1 MTPILKSFGKPI
13 ILHQSIES
21 AWTWRKKLRI
31 ALISLC
37 LFAVGCTTGTSQPGG
52 GIPVGIVDPQRV
64 LQETEKGQRLAE
76 TLNAFMKDRQAVVE
90 LEQKELRK
98 LENELVAQSTVL
110 SQPARDRK
118 EEQFRQKM
126 AAYQEKIAVLNRE
139 VQEKQRELQN
149 EFRKHVQ
156 EVVERIAENR
166 NLALVLEHGAG
177 SGTLYYQPVLDISNE
192 VIESL
197 GKGPV
202 LPTGGR

>member
-1 MTPILKSFGKPI
+1 M
-13 ILHQSIES
+13 
-21 AWTWRKKLRI
+21 
-31 ALISLC
+31 
-37 LFAVGCTTGTSQPGG
+37 
-52 GIPVGIVDPQRV
+52 PVGIVDPQRV

-197 GKGPV
+197 GKG
-202 LPTGGR
+202 TGPSTGVR

>member
-1 MTPILKSFGKPI
+1 MFPVLQNMKNITRKL
-13 ILHQSIES
+13 LNDMER
-21 AWTWRKKLRI
+21 AWI
-31 ALISLC
+31 ARLPMAV
-37 LFAVGCTTGTSQPGG
+37 LFLGVWSVGCTMGTSQPGG
-52 GIPVGIVDPQRV
+52 GMPVGIVDPQRV
-64 LQETEKGQRLAE
+64 LQETVQGQRLAD

-110 SQPARDRK
+110 TQQARDRK

-139 VQEKQRELQN
+139 VQDKQRELQN

-197 GKGPV
+197 GKGSV
-202 LPTGGR
+202 SPTGVR

>member
-1 MTPILKSFGKPI
+1 MISVLPNSLKDITWK
-13 ILHQSIES
+13 LLNES
-21 AWTWRKKLRI
+21 WRAWI
-31 ALISLC
+31 ARLPMVVLLLGVWS
-37 LFAVGCTTGTSQPGG
+37 VGCTMGTAQPGG
-52 GIPVGIVDPQRV
+52 GMPIGIVDPQRV

-76 TLNAFMKDRQAVVE
+76 TLNAFMKDRQTVVE

-197 GKGPV
+197 GKGTV
-202 LPTGGR
+202 SPTGVR

>member
-1 MTPILKSFGKPI
+1 MIPVFQIAMKTITWKLLNDSWR
-13 ILHQSIES
+13 
-21 AWTWRKKLRI
+21 AWIAKLPM
-31 ALISLC
+31 AV
-37 LFAVGCTTGTSQPGG
+37 LFLSVWSVGCTMGASQPGG
-52 GIPVGIVDPQRV
+52 GMPVGIVDPQRV
-64 LQETEKGQRLAE
+64 LQETTQGQRLAE

-110 SQPARDRK
+110 TQQARDRK

-139 VQEKQRELQN
+139 VQDKQRELQN

-177 SGTLYYQPVLDISNE
+177 SGTLYYQPVLDISSE

-197 GKGPV
+197 GKGSV
-202 LPTGGR
+202 SPTGVR

>member
-1 MTPILKSFGKPI
+1 MTSIWPKYQKSFM
-13 ILHQSIES
+13 
-21 AWTWRKKLRI
+21 RKLSSFFRCGLST
-31 ALISLC
+31 ALTMIFLG
-37 LFAVGCTTGTSQPGG
+37 LGTVGCAVGTSQSGG
-52 GIPVGIVDPQRV
+52 GMPVGIVDPQRV

-110 SQPARDRK
+110 TQPARDRK

-156 EVVERIAENR
+156 DVVERIAER
-166 NLALVLEHGAG
+166 LNLSLVLEHGAG
-177 SGTLYYQPVLDISNE
+177 SGTLYYQPVLDISDE
-192 VIESL
+192 VIQSL
-197 GKGPV
+197 GKGTV
-202 LPTGGR
+202 STTGAR

>member
-1 MTPILKSFGKPI
+1 MIFLGLGT
-13 ILHQSIES
+13 
-21 AWTWRKKLRI
+21 
-31 ALISLC
+31 
-37 LFAVGCTTGTSQPGG
+37 VGCAVGTSQSGG
-52 GIPVGIVDPQRV
+52 GMPVGIVDPQRV

-110 SQPARDRK
+110 TQPARDRK

-156 EVVERIAENR
+156 DVVERIAERR
-166 NLALVLEHGAG
+166 NLSLVLEHGAG
-177 SGTLYYQPVLDISNE
+177 SGTLYYQPVLDISDE
-192 VIESL
+192 VIQSL
-197 GKGPV
+197 GKGTV
-202 LPTGGR
+202 STTGAR